1 MSEIIQTLRQTRTDV
16 RDHLRAQAVAL
27 GVPAENI
34 EIGSRSAEVAVVLP
48 ALWLF
53 FEPDMQKS
61 TERGYGNFNIAKCT
75 IRCFAP
81 ADIDAHT
88 AELEAVELAERVAIV
103 MQSAP
108 QVHGNVAELDF
119 IALYSNTAIA
129 DAVFFCYYSSSNLY
143 V

>member
-1 MSEIIQTLRQTRTDV
+1 MSEIIQTLRQTRTAV
-16 RDHLRAQAVAL
+16 RDHLRTHAGSI

-34 EIGSRSAEVAVVLP
+34 EIGSRSSEIAVALP

-75 IRCFAP
+75 VRCFAP

-88 AELEAVELAERVAIV
+88 AEIEALELAERTAIV

-108 QVHGNVAELDF
+108 QIYGTLQELDF

-129 DAVFFCYYSSSNLY
+129 DAVFYCYYTSTELL
-143 V
+143 